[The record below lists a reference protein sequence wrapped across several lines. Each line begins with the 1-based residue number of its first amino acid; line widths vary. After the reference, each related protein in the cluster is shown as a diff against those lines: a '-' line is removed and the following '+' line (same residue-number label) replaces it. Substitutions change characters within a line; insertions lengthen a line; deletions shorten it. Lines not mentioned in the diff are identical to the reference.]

1 MKLKENIAVS
11 ETGFLFDSN
20 TGESYNLNKTGQ
32 FIVKLLA
39 DKMNDEQIMQAV
51 IEKYEVESVVY
62 QRYMDDFTMMLK
74 QFNIIDLED
83 D

>member
-11 ETGFLFDSN
+11 ETGFLFDPN

>member
-39 DKMNDEQIMQAV
+39 DKMKDEQIMQAV